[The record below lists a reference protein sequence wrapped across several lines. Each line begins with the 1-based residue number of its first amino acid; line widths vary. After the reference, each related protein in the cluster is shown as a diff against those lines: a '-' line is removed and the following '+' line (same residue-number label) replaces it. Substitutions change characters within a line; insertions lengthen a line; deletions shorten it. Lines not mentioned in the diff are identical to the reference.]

1 MRRSL
6 VRPLLGMLLALA
18 LVPAGS
24 SLAAG
29 RAQPARAA
37 TTWQAQVGG
46 ASADHALQ
54 AQAFLPTTLTINEGD
69 TVNWTF
75 APVHTVT
82 FLSGSPPPELFMAS
96 SEGLELNPA
105 VAFPAGGPDYD
116 GTGYVNSGILPET
129 GGTSFALTFT
139 KAGSYGYI
147 CLLHPGMAGTVIVQP
162 AGSTYPM
169 TQAQVDAQAN
179 SELYARLAS
188 ANQQLQS
195 ARLTTQANSDGTT
208 TYTVINGIGGN
219 QASVLR
225 FLPVEVTI
233 RAGDRVSFPVQD
245 PHEVHTVTF
254 YDPAGPVPAFLE
266 PQPQPAGP
274 PKLLIRNATPEGGT
288 VVDRQGLFNSG
299 ILAPG
304 QSYTFTFPKP
314 GVYTYVCMLHAA
326 EGMFGT
332 ITVQAAG
339 QPATLPVTG
348 AGTTAPSL
356 LLLVAG
362 ALVLLALGAW
372 IARRRLSRP
381 AGGL

>member
-1 MRRSL
+1 
-6 VRPLLGMLLALA
+6 
-18 LVPAGS
+18 
-24 SLAAG
+24 
-29 RAQPARAA
+29 
-37 TTWQAQVGG
+37 
-46 ASADHALQ
+46 
-54 AQAFLPTTLTINEGD
+54 
-69 TVNWTF
+69 
-75 APVHTVT
+75 
-82 FLSGSPPPELFMAS
+82 
-96 SEGLELNPA
+96 
-105 VAFPAGGPDYD
+105 
-116 GTGYVNSGILPET
+116 VNSGILPGE
-129 GGTSFALTFT
+129 GGGNFSLTFT
-139 KAGSYGYI
+139 KAGSYGYV
-147 CLLHPGMAGTVIVQP
+147 CLLHPGMAGTVVVQP
-162 AGSTYPM
+162 AGSAYPM
-169 TQAQVDAQAN
+169 TQAQVDDQAN

-195 ARLTTQANSDGTT
+195 ARLTSQPNPNGTT
-208 TYTVINGIGGN
+208 TYTVVNGIGGN

-225 FLPVEVTI
+225 FLPVGVTI
-233 RAGDRVSFPVQD
+233 RAGDSVSFPVQD
-245 PHEVHTVTF
+245 PHEIHTVTF
-254 YDPAGPVPAFLE
+254 YDPSGPVPAFLE

-274 PKLLIRNATPEGGT
+274 PRLFVRNVTPEGGT